1 MGPDTHKHT
10 ASTHTHTQ
18 TFCEPAD
25 SDLVFVQFTVFVL
38 FLSLFLKCDD
48 HKTYKDV
55 HHKESYDDDVDDEK
69 DGNLH
74 TVVVNGPK
82 VLPVGVDCLIQ

>member
-1 MGPDTHKHT
+1 MT
-10 ASTHTHTQ
+10 
-18 TFCEPAD
+18 
-25 SDLVFVQFTVFVL
+25 DLIFIEFTVFVL

-55 HHKESYDDDVDDEK
+55 HHEESNDDDVDNEE

-74 TVVVNGPK
+74 AVVVNGSQ
-82 VLPVGVDCLIQ
+82 VLPVGVDCLVEQTEKRGQQRDQNSQPKLLF